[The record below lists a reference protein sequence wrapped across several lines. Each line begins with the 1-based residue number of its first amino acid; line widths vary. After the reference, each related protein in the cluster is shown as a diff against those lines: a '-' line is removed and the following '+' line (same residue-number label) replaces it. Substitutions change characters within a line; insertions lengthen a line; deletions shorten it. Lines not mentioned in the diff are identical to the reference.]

1 VPKVAVEGT
10 VAAGFEEVRRV
21 FEENF
26 ARRGECGASLCV
38 WHEGAVVVD
47 LWGGLRA
54 RKRKLAW
61 ERDTLATVFS
71 TTKGL
76 VALCFLMLADR
87 GKFDY
92 DAPVAE
98 YWPEFG
104 HGDKQDITVRTLL
117 NHRSGLVGIDE
128 PITLDMIENEPD
140 EVARILA
147 EQTTHWEPDTD
158 QGYHGVTYG
167 LYAAELFRRL
177 TGETI
182 GSFLAR
188 EVAGPLGADV
198 YIGLPPELE
207 DRVATNYSAG
217 PREVAFGVIPKLLF
231 DYKGTEGKVFRQ
243 VVAGKD
249 TAKAFANPK
258 ELGPQGVRNFNSP
271 RVHQMEL
278 PWGNGIGNARG
289 LCRVYT
295 ALANGGSIDGVKLVE
310 RGSLE
315 PVYERQSWTERDRVL
330 RKPIGWSQG
339 FVKEES
345 DMFGP
350 NRTSFGHPGAG
361 GALGWCD
368 PTARLAIGYALNK
381 MDYRIRSLRTLALS
395 KAIYRCL
402 DG

>member
-1 VPKVAVEGT
+1 MPKFAVQGT
-10 VAAGFEEVRRV
+10 VAAGFEEVHRV

-38 WHEGAVVVD
+38 WHDGEVVVD

-54 RKRKLAW
+54 RKRKLMW

-71 TTKGL
+71 STKGL

-87 GKFDY
+87 GTVDY
-92 DAPVAE
+92 DAPVAD
-98 YWPEFG
+98 YWPEFA
-104 HGDKQDITVRTLL
+104 HGGKQDITVRTLL

-128 PITLDMIENEPD
+128 PITLDMLENEPD

-147 EQTTHWEPDTD
+147 EQAPHWEPDTD

-167 LYAAELFRRL
+167 LYAAELFRRI
-177 TGETI
+177 TGESI
-182 GSFLAR
+182 GSFLNR
-188 EVAGPLGADV
+188 EVAEPLGADV
-198 YIGLPPELE
+198 FIGLPPELE
-207 DRVATNYSAG
+207 DRVATNYAAG
-217 PREVAFGVIPKLLF
+217 PREVAFGVIPNLLF
-231 DYKGTEGKVFRQ
+231 GRTTEGRVYRQ
-243 VVAGKD
+243 VVRGKD

-258 ELGPQGVRNFNSP
+258 ELGPQGIRNFNSP

-289 LCRVYT
+289 LCRVYS
-295 ALANGGSIDGVKLVE
+295 ALANGGSIDGVELVK
-310 RGSLE
+310 SASIE
-315 PVYERQSWTERDRVL
+315 PIHERQSWADRDRVL

-345 DMFGP
+345 NLFGP
-350 NRTSFGHPGAG
+350 NSTGFGHPGAG

-368 PTARLAIGYALNK
+368 PTARVAIGYALNK
-381 MDYRIRSLRTLALS
+381 MDYRIRSLRALALCR
-395 KAIYRCL
+395 AIYRCL
-402 DG
+402 DA